1 MCHGRCSPENA
12 ANFVRSSLDLSEEE
26 DEDCPE
32 DCTNTKYSLSVSRAD
47 LTDAVK
53 LHLRDKVPSGQ
64 NIKAVVMKL
73 NMASTDFMVI
83 SNRPQPVL
91 QFLAEIGGMMAFFL
105 GLSVISLME
114 CCCYGATK
122 LQRKYRQR

>member
-73 NMASTDFMVI
+73 RGPETQGFHCRCFAKLLTFVI
-83 SNRPQPVL
+83 HPH
-91 QFLAEIGGMMAFFL
+91 
-105 GLSVISLME
+105 
-114 CCCYGATK
+114 
-122 LQRKYRQR
+122 